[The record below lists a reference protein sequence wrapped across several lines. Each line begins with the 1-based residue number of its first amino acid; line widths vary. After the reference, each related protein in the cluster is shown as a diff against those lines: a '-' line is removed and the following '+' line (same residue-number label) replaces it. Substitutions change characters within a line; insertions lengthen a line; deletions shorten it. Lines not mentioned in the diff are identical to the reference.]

1 MNQDQNSTSNATQSM
16 DGKSIAIISYITIIG
31 WIVAYV
37 MHGNN
42 KSQLGAFHIRQSLF
56 LMLCGFTTA
65 IAQMLFVFIPF
76 LGWIISILLYFV
88 LLGLFVLWIIGLIAA
103 INGEEKPVPFLG
115 AKAQELLKGIQ

>member
-37 MHGNN
+37 MHGSN

-56 LMLCGFTTA
+56 LMICGFTTA

-103 INGEEKPVPFLG
+103 INGEEKPVPLLG

>member
-1 MNQDQNSTSNATQSM
+1 MNQDQNSTTNATQSM
-16 DGKSIAIISYITIIG
+16 EGKSIAIISYITIIG
-31 WIVAYV
+31 WIVAYI

-56 LMLCGFTTA
+56 LMICGFTTA

-76 LGWIISILLYFV
+76 LGWLISMLLYFV
-88 LLGLFVLWIIGLIAA
+88 LLGLFVLWIMGLIAA
-103 INGEEKPVPFLG
+103 INGEEKPVPLLG

>member
-56 LMLCGFTTA
+56 LMICGFATA

>member
-1 MNQDQNSTSNATQSM
+1 M

-31 WIVAYV
+31 WIIAYV

-42 KSQLGAFHIRQSLF
+42 KSQLGTFHIRQSLF
-56 LMLCGFTTA
+56 LMLTGFTTA

-115 AKAQELLKGIQ
+115 TKAQELLKGIQ

>member
-56 LMLCGFTTA
+56 LMLCGFATA
-65 IAQMLFVFIPF
+65 ITQMLFVFIPF
-76 LGWIISILLYFV
+76 LGWIIPILLYFV